1 MGKATDLF
9 GFPGVAGRLQHA
21 YEQSGR
27 EGVLRQWAKELERLA
42 AANKLYMP
50 GALAQ
55 PYAALGDRDQ
65 AFYWLEQYRL
75 HHDVA
80 TADPVMCFKT
90 DPWLTPLRSDPRFG
104 DFLRRIGLPP

>member
-1 MGKATDLF
+1 MYYAQKGMLKEFAAELGKSTDLY
-9 GFPGVAGRLQHA
+9 GFPGVGGRLQHA

-55 PYAALGDRDQ
+55 PYAALGDKETLGSRPF
-65 AFYWLEQYRL
+65 APIRGS
-75 HHDVA
+75 A
-80 TADPVMCFKT
+80 TFSAAPACRNDCYK
-90 DPWLTPLRSDPRFG
+90 R
-104 DFLRRIGLPP
+104 

>member
-55 PYAALGDRDQ
+55 PYSALGDRDQ
-65 AFYWLEQYRL
+65 AF
-75 HHDVA
+75 
-80 TADPVMCFKT
+80 
-90 DPWLTPLRSDPRFG
+90 
-104 DFLRRIGLPP
+104 